1 MFRMIFVGVLHIY
14 YAVRER
20 MDSLYYRN
28 LTECRFES
36 SRAIDVAD
44 ERAVGLA
51 FCEDVPYGGGFT
63 PEGVREYVSFAYILR
78 AGEHIVVH
86 RFLLLGTVGTV
97 WCVAFPNAVQKLIKG
112 NVARAELDID
122 AGLALR

>member
-1 MFRMIFVGVLHIY
+1 MFRIIFVGVLHVY

-28 LTECRFES
+28 LTECKFES

-51 FCEDVPYGGGFT
+51 FCEDVTYGGGFT
-63 PEGVREYVSFAYILR
+63 PEGVREYGQDLEALS
-78 AGEHIVVH
+78 G
-86 RFLLLGTVGTV
+86 
-97 WCVAFPNAVQKLIKG
+97 PNRRSAQE
-112 NVARAELDID
+112 R
-122 AGLALR
+122 